1 MPKSMTGFGRSRL
14 ENDAFTQTWE
24 IRGINSRFLDLKW
37 RLPLFLRC
45 RETQLEKVVREYAT
59 RGRIEIHLH
68 FQSPRPEI
76 QHTSLNRPV
85 ALAMLG
91 QLADLAGE
99 LDAPFSPDVNRLLS
113 VTALW
118 QEDLDE
124 PDPGLVE
131 SLTQGLRA
139 ALADF
144 ASSRSREGESTA
156 RDILARLSRLDAWR
170 EELFRQAP
178 DVKREKTEALLTRL
192 RTVMD
197 KAGAEASEERLLQE
211 AAILADRLDVSEELS
226 RLCGHLERLRRLLT
240 DGGEMGK
247 KLDFLIQETFREIN
261 TCGNKAQNMDISR
274 IVVDFKAELEKCR
287 EQVQNLE

>member
-1 MPKSMTGFGRSRL
+1 MPKSMTGYGRSRL

-45 RETQLEKVVREYAT
+45 RETALEKVVREYAT

-76 QHTSLNRPV
+76 QHISLNRPV
-85 ALAMLG
+85 ALAMFD
-91 QLADLAGE
+91 QLAALAAQAN
-99 LDAPFSPDVNRLLS
+99 APFSPDVSRLLS
-113 VTALW
+113 VPALW
-118 QEDLDE
+118 QEDLEE
-124 PDPGLVE
+124 PDPDLVAAL
-131 SLTQGLRA
+131 SQGLRA

-144 ASSRSREGESTA
+144 SQSRAKEGACLA
-156 RDILARLSRLDAWR
+156 RDILDRLTRMDAWCADLARLAPGIK
-170 EELFRQAP
+170 EER
-178 DVKREKTEALLTRL
+178 TEALLTRI
-192 RTVMD
+192 RAAMD

-211 AAILADRLDVSEELS
+211 TAILADRLDVSEELT
-226 RLCGHLERLRRLLT
+226 RLAEHLKRLRRHLA

-261 TCGNKAQNMDISR
+261 TCGNKAQSLDVSR
-274 IVVDFKAELEKCR
+274 LVVDFKAELEKCR
-287 EQVQNLE
+287 EQVQNIE

>member
-1 MPKSMTGFGRSRL
+1 MPKSMTGYGRSRL

-45 RETQLEKVVREYAT
+45 RETALEKVVREYAT

-76 QHTSLNRPV
+76 QHISLNRPV
-85 ALAMLG
+85 ALAMLD
-91 QLADLAGE
+91 QLAALAAQAN
-99 LDAPFSPDVNRLLS
+99 APFSPDVSRLLS
-113 VTALW
+113 VPALW
-118 QEDLDE
+118 QEDLEE
-124 PDPGLVE
+124 PDPDLVAAL
-131 SLTQGLRA
+131 SQGLRA

-144 ASSRSREGESTA
+144 SQSRAKEGACLA
-156 RDILARLSRLDAWR
+156 RDILDRLTRMDAWCADLARLAPGIK
-170 EELFRQAP
+170 EER
-178 DVKREKTEALLTRL
+178 TEALLTRI
-192 RTVMD
+192 RAAMD

-211 AAILADRLDVSEELS
+211 TAILADRLDVSEELT
-226 RLCGHLERLRRLLT
+226 RLAEHLKRLRRHLA

-261 TCGNKAQNMDISR
+261 TCGNKAQSLDVSR
-274 IVVDFKAELEKCR
+274 LVVDFKAELEKCR
-287 EQVQNLE
+287 EQVQNIE

>member
-1 MPKSMTGFGRSRL
+1 MPKSMTGFGRSRV
-14 ENDAFTQTWE
+14 ETDAFTQTWE

-45 RETQLEKVVREYAT
+45 RETHLEKVVREYAT

-76 QHTSLNRPV
+76 QHIALNRPV

-91 QLADLAGE
+91 QLAGLAGE
-99 LDAPFSPDVNRLLS
+99 ANAPFVPDVNRLLS

-131 SLTQGLRA
+131 ALTGGLRA

-144 ASSRSREGESTA
+144 VASRSREGAATA
-156 RDILARLSRLDAWR
+156 GEILSRLARMEAWRDELARL
-170 EELFRQAP
+170 AP
-178 DVKREKTEALLTRL
+178 AVKRERTEALLTRL
-192 RTVMD
+192 RSVMD
-197 KAGAEASEERLLQE
+197 KAGAEAPEERLIQE

-226 RLCGHLERLRRLLT
+226 RLAGHLERLRRLLA

-261 TCGNKAQNMDISR
+261 TCGNKAQSMDISR

-287 EQVQNLE
+287 EQVQNIE

>member
-1 MPKSMTGFGRSRL
+1 MPKSMTGYGRSRL
-14 ENDAFTQTWE
+14 ESDAFTQTWE

-76 QHTSLNRPV
+76 QHISLNRPV

-91 QLADLAGE
+91 QLAALAAE
-99 LDAPFSPDVNRLLS
+99 AKAPFSPDVSRLLS
-113 VTALW
+113 VPALW

-124 PDPGLVE
+124 PDPGLVAALSE
-131 SLTQGLRA
+131 GLRA

-144 ASSRSREGESTA
+144 SASRAKEGA
-156 RDILARLSRLDAWR
+156 CLAQDILARLTRMDAWCGDLAR
-170 EELFRQAP
+170 LAPGVKEER
-178 DVKREKTEALLTRL
+178 TEALLGRI
-192 RTVMD
+192 RTAMD

-211 AAILADRLDVSEELS
+211 TAILADRLDVSEELT
-226 RLCGHLERLRRLLT
+226 RLAEHLKRLRRHLT

-261 TCGNKAQNMDISR
+261 TCGNKAQSLDVSR

-287 EQVQNLE
+287 EQVQNIE

>member
-24 IRGINSRFLDLKW
+24 VRGINSRFLDLKW

-76 QHTSLNRPV
+76 QHISLNRPV
-85 ALAMLG
+85 ALAMLD
-91 QLADLAGE
+91 QLASLAAERG
-99 LDAPFSPDVNRLLS
+99 AAFSPDVNRLLS
-113 VTALW
+113 VSALW
-118 QEDLDE
+118 QEDMDE
-124 PDPGLVE
+124 PDPTLVAALSE
-131 SLTQGLRA
+131 GLRA

-144 ASSRSREGESTA
+144 SESRAKEGRCLAGDILTRLSSMDAWCEE
-156 RDILARLSRLDAWR
+156 LARL
-170 EELFRQAP
+170 AP
-178 DVKREKTEALLTRL
+178 GVKQERTDALLARI
-192 RTVMD
+192 RTAME

-211 AAILADRLDVSEELS
+211 TAILADRLDVSEELT
-226 RLCGHLERLRRLLT
+226 RLAEHLKRLRRLLAE
-240 DGGEMGK
+240 GGEMGK

-261 TCGNKAQNMDISR
+261 TCGNKAQSMDVSR
-274 IVVDFKAELEKCR
+274 LVVDFKAELEKCR
-287 EQVQNLE
+287 EQAQNIE

>member
-24 IRGINSRFLDLKW
+24 VRGINSRFLDLKW

-76 QHTSLNRPV
+76 QHISLNRPV
-85 ALAMLG
+85 AMAMLG
-91 QLADLAGE
+91 QLAELAREAG
-99 LDAPFSPDVNRLLS
+99 ATFNPDVNRLLS
-113 VTALW
+113 VSALW

-131 SLTQGLRA
+131 ALTDGLRT

-144 ASSRSREGESTA
+144 AASRGREGKATA
-156 RDILARLSRLDAWR
+156 EDILARVSRMDAWR
-170 EELFRQAP
+170 EDLVRLAP
-178 DVKREKTEALLTRL
+178 GVKQEKTEALLGRL
-192 RTVMD
+192 RAVMD

-211 AAILADRLDVSEELS
+211 AAILADRLDVSEELA
-226 RLCGHLERLRRLLT
+226 RLAGHLERVRRLLT

-261 TCGNKAQNMDISR
+261 TCGNKAQNMEISR

-287 EQVQNLE
+287 EQVQNIE